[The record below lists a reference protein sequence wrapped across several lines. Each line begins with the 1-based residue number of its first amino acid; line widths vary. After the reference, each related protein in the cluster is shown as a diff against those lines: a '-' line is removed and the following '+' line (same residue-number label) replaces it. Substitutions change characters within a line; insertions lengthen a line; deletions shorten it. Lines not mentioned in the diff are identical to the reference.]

1 MLKSIIGSAC
11 FAAVCSLAPA
21 NAATFDLRYSFVPSG
36 ETVERLDGPGD
47 VIAEAF
53 SKRQRTAF
61 SVAEAFLETIVTG
74 FEGTAG
80 DAVLDVFTIL
90 APIDGPLNALDWGRN
105 RDEDAIDIPFTIF
118 VQTVIHETMHTL
130 GFGNLFETNG
140 LVVGDQYIGENA
152 VSAFNLDFERS
163 VTSILTDEEGEH
175 WSECWRR
182 DADCTSPPVF
192 DRELMTPQATLSAT
206 LSPATIAAFR
216 DLGYTTINPF
226 TRLAVP
232 DAASVDAFLV
242 AAVPLPAGSVLLLGG
257 LGLLAGIR
265 RRPHGRG

>member
-1 MLKSIIGSAC
+1 VLE
-11 FAAVCSLAPA
+11 
-21 NAATFDLRYSFVPSG
+21 T
-36 ETVERLDGPGD
+36 ETVGALQRATTS
-47 VIAEAF
+47 VIQF
-53 SKRQRTAF
+53 
-61 SVAEAFLETIVTG
+61 
-74 FEGTAG
+74 
-80 DAVLDVFTIL
+80 D
-90 APIDGPLNALDWGRN
+90 ALDWGRN
-105 RDEDAIDIPFTIF
+105 RGEGAIDIPFTIF